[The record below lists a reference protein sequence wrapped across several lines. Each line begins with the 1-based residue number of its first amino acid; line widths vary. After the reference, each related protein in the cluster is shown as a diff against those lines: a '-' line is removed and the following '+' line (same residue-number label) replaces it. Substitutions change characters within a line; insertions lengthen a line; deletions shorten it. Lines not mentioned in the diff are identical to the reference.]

1 LEMINLLN
9 ILEIGVTTGVISLTL
24 TKSKLFSPVRNWIR
38 YRSPWWGELVSCPY
52 CASHWV
58 GGLLT
63 LTLRP
68 AGPLAWLS
76 ASAMAILIAALTS
89 AVIFRAIST
98 ISPSQPESQPELE
111 DLYAEST

>member
-1 LEMINLLN
+1 MEMINLLQTV
-9 ILEIGVTTGVISLTL
+9 EIGITTGVISLTL
-24 TKSKLFSPVRNWIR
+24 TKSKMFSPMRNWIR
-38 YRSPWWGELVSCPY
+38 YRSNWWGELVSCPY

-68 AGPLAWLS
+68 ASAPGWLS

-98 ISPSQPESQPELE
+98 IHPQQPELE
-111 DLYAEST
+111 ERELYAEST